1 MHGLGRVL
9 WFFSWVHG
17 DVSFFLINHI
27 LTISK
32 ERVKGTLDWMRF
44 QFQNIFQKE
53 WGDWRC
59 ENRQDCLPR
68 MWKRSCSC
76 SWQLLGGRWS
86 PLRVILP
93 QGVEKGQEKFEEEN
107 RQACCS
113 SQHQIVIWICFWF
126 DKLNQST
133 NSEMAMLSK
142 FFWSRILS
150 GARLSCC
157 NWCARLL
164 LISCANMDFPL
175 GQCTNATPKQ
185 ISAHLEVEL
194 WFGEKVYTYHRCLWH
209 RQFLVAWPEYGN
221 LVEIYFKLD
230 LDFILFCDNFD
241 YHNGYLWCI

>member
-93 QGVEKGQEKFEEEN
+93 QGVEKCQEKFEEEN

-133 NSEMAMLSK
+133 NSEMAMLSNNILNTSLPSLRNGTFQK
-142 FFWSRILS
+142 PTSHHIRFSTVCSQNSGSTSRS
-150 GARLSCC
+150 AAKTS
-157 NWCARLL
+157 
-164 LISCANMDFPL
+164 LI
-175 GQCTNATPKQ
+175 G
-185 ISAHLEVEL
+185 
-194 WFGEKVYTYHRCLWH
+194 
-209 RQFLVAWPEYGN
+209 LV
-221 LVEIYFKLD
+221 
-230 LDFILFCDNFD
+230 
-241 YHNGYLWCI
+241 

>member
-133 NSEMAMLSK
+133 NSETAILLSHY
-142 FFWSRILS
+142 LY
-150 GARLSCC
+150 LQCC
-157 NWCARLL
+157 
-164 LISCANMDFPL
+164 
-175 GQCTNATPKQ
+175 Q
-185 ISAHLEVEL
+185 E
-194 WFGEKVYTYHRCLWH
+194 EKVLFHVWKELEIQNLT
-209 RQFLVAWPEYGN
+209 FSWPR
-221 LVEIYFKLD
+221 
-230 LDFILFCDNFD
+230 
-241 YHNGYLWCI
+241 